1 MRDSGRHPNCSPLPV
16 ACFLQE
22 LQQKNEAANQKLK
35 QMVLDQQEAERQKV
49 HSQEVQAQLELQ
61 EKEIAVKRESV
72 VSELAGVEPAVIE
85 AQNGE
90 RRRGAGS
97 EWEMRLVRCFR

>member
-1 MRDSGRHPNCSPLPV
+1 MLRRPADAPPLHPP
-16 ACFLQE
+16 QE
-22 LQQKNEAANQKLK
+22 LHQKNEAANQKLK

-85 AQNGE
+85 AQNGTHLST
-90 RRRGAGS
+90 R
-97 EWEMRLVRCFR
+97 